1 MRFLFVLLLLLAGGM
16 VSAAERTDFNGG
28 PGVHLGVHI
37 DKRLDIDTFSRSQAQ
52 SFQQQV
58 GAIIDH
64 LRSLPA
70 VNDPPPPLCMDLRS
84 LLRMR
89 LSANK
94 VAHASIELE
103 LLTSGKTDWDCSK
116 NTRRGISVW
125 VNFDGDLWTDRVLTV
140 PGSHDH
146 SYAMLPIRKVTGRV
160 VLLGERDLLILRDG
174 IFPWRPF
181 DRRRYL
187 DAALPKAEKKLAD
200 EEETLRLA
208 RGAEEKAGRT
218 SNFSSQNRYL
228 QELKDNV
235 ARLRKETA
243 RSTGALWICVDRAGL
258 PTGRDDCADDSKP
271 MEPNP
276 AYWDRS
282 RPERVQMIHASMDAE
297 RPKPEPQEKWEA
309 RTAVWDTID
318 WQALTRI
325 VMP

>member
-1 MRFLFVLLLLLAGGM
+1 MPLLFLLLLLLPGGIAA
-16 VSAAERTDFNGG
+16 AAERTDVKAG
-28 PGVHLGVHI
+28 PGAHLGVHI
-37 DKRLDIDTFSRSQAQ
+37 DNRLDIDTLSRNQAR

-58 GAIIDH
+58 GAVIDH

-103 LLTSGKTDWDCSK
+103 LLTSGKSDWDCSR
-116 NTRRGISVW
+116 NTRRGMTVW
-125 VNFDGDLWTDRVLTV
+125 LNFDGDLWTNRVLTI
-140 PGSHDH
+140 PGSYDH

-200 EEETLRLA
+200 EEERLRLA
-208 RGAEEKAGRT
+208 RGAEGKAGRT

-235 ARLRKETA
+235 ARLRKESARPTA
-243 RSTGALWICVDRAGL
+243 AGWICVDRAGL
-258 PTGRDDCADDSKP
+258 PIGRDDCADDGKP

-276 AYWDRS
+276 AYWDQS
-282 RPERVQMIHASMDAE
+282 RPERVQMIHARMDAE
-297 RPKPEPQEKWEA
+297 RPKPEAQEKWEA
-309 RTAVWDTID
+309 RTAVWDAID